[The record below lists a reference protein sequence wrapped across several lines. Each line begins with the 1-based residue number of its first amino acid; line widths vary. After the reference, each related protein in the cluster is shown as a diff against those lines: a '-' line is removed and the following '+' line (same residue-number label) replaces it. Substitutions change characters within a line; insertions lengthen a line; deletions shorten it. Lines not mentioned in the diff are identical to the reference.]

1 MGRKRTGTRQYVHI
15 LFAGLI
21 LCSLAGCSL
30 PANWGKKTEPEE
42 MPQRLL
48 RLSRE
53 QLAQGNFDAAARVNQ
68 ALLGLNLGQ
77 PPEDEA
83 LFNLG
88 LIFGHAEN
96 PSRNDTAA
104 LDFFNRLDEKYP
116 QSPWA
121 GTARALAALIKEK
134 EQLTREMDKLSR
146 EVNKFS
152 RAAEEEKISRSSVE
166 PSFPSAGRRDELREG
181 LLSGQALIAQGN
193 YDAAI
198 REFQQVLSQTPA
210 APPGDEAL
218 FFLGAAFAHPGN
230 PKRDYAK
237 SLGFFKKLLKEYPQ
251 GPWADQARAWIA
263 MIQENEKA
271 AQTVDR
277 LTRTIEQYKQVD
289 LEIEELKK
297 GKAR

>member
-1 MGRKRTGTRQYVHI
+1 MGRKRTGARQYVH
-15 LFAGLI
+15 LLVAGLI

-30 PANWGKKTEPEE
+30 PGTWVKKTEPEE

-53 QLAQGNFDAAARVNQ
+53 QLAQGNFDAAARVNE
-68 ALLGLNLGQ
+68 ALLGLNLGR

-88 LIFGHAEN
+88 LIFGHVEN

-104 LDFFNRLDEKYP
+104 LNFFNRLDEKFP
-116 QSPWA
+116 QSPWT
-121 GTARALAALIKEK
+121 GTGRALAALIREK
-134 EQLTREMDKLSR
+134 ERLTREGDKLTWEVDKLSR
-146 EVNKFS
+146 
-152 RAAEEEKISRSSVE
+152 AADEEKLSRSSVE
-166 PSFPSAGRRDELREG
+166 PSSPSAGKRDELREN
-181 LLSGQALIAQGN
+181 LFSGQALIAQGN

-198 REFQQVLSQTPA
+198 RELQQVLSRVPA
-210 APPGDEAL
+210 TPPGDEAL
-218 FFLGAAFAHPGN
+218 FMLGTAFAHPGN
-230 PKRDYAK
+230 PKRDYTK

-251 GPWADQARAWIA
+251 SPWTDQAKAWVA
-263 MIQENEKA
+263 MVQENEKA
-271 AQTVDR
+271 AQTVER